1 MACTCE
7 NKSGSIGAAVVFAL
21 SVAAFIRASG
31 YGLVNFDD
39 YLYVEQIP
47 QGPGGW
53 LSDLSRGIWMPLT
66 WASYALDRHL
76 FGSRYGLWHVVSILV
91 HGANAVLAYVYFSHI
106 LKLRRT
112 AAGAWAW
119 LLPALVALLWAVH
132 PLRVESVVALSSRKD
147 VLSLLFELL
156 ALVAWLK
163 GRREWDVLACAFFVL
178 GSLCKPSVMTFPLM
192 CLVVDAFVLRRL
204 DLRRYAFP
212 FAYAVFLG
220 LFAAYQQKAG
230 GATVDMFRE
239 GVAAR
244 LVDAASAFGIYVRNT
259 VWPQWL
265 APQCM
270 KKFPMPPRL
279 WQWGLLSAVVVAFV
293 CVRRA
298 LPYLASAF
306 RQLKAKRLRL
316 EFGRDDLLVAGLAW
330 FVLAIAP
337 MLGVANFGYHAFAD
351 RFTYIPSLGLGFIVV
366 AAFERLRRHG
376 APCHW
381 ENGRPARSWRCAALC
396 AALVAAASAL
406 SLLTWRQTEYWKDDG
421 ALFAH
426 TLEVDGEPNPVAH
439 ACLGAY
445 HFEFTHD
452 LEESAGHFAIAE
464 RQDIRFMMI
473 AFNVYVFGLCELGR
487 ADEVPRLLT
496 RFREAWREATG
507 GDAGS
512 SLHGR
517 LGDIC
522 AASEIAYLASGAGDV
537 AEAERKLGEWVF
549 RNGRAGSITPYLM
562 WRIAL
567 RKGDAQGAAGA
578 LGELSEG
585 AEPKGYLK
593 FRYIRAGKKEE
604 TTT

>member
-1 MACTCE
+1 MREMSKRGVDRLWAAVP
-7 NKSGSIGAAVVFAL
+7 AAVVFAL
-21 SVAAFIRASG
+21 SVVAFARASG

-39 YLYVEQIP
+39 YLYVERIP
-47 QGPGGW
+47 PGPGGW
-53 LSDLSRGIWMPLT
+53 LSDMSRGIWMPLT
-66 WASYALDRHL
+66 WASYALDRLL
-76 FGSRYGLWHVVSILV
+76 FGTRYGLWHVVGILV
-91 HGANAVLAYVYFSHI
+91 HGANAILVYVYFSQM

-112 AAGAWAW
+112 ASGAWAW

-147 VLSLLFELL
+147 VLSLFFELL

-163 GRREWDVLACAFFVL
+163 GRREWDVLACAFFVV
-178 GSLCKPSVMTFPLM
+178 GSFCKPSVMTFPLL
-192 CLVVDAFVLRRL
+192 CLVVDAFALRRL

-220 LFAAYQQKAG
+220 LFAAYQQRAG
-230 GATVDMFRE
+230 GATVDMFHE
-239 GVAAR
+239 GLAAR

-279 WQWGLLSAVVVAFV
+279 WQWGLLCSGVVACI

-298 LPYLASAF
+298 LPYLSSAF
-306 RQLKAKRLRL
+306 RQLRERRPAL
-316 EFGRDDLLVAGLAW
+316 EFGRGDITLAGLAW
-330 FVLAIAP
+330 FALAIAP
-337 MLGVANFGYHAFAD
+337 MLGIANFGFHAFAD
-351 RFTYIPSLGLGFIVV
+351 RFTYIPSLGLGLLVV
-366 AAFERLRRHG
+366 AAFERLGGGFGRR
-376 APCHW
+376 AT
-381 ENGRPARSWRCAALC
+381 LC
-396 AALVAAASAL
+396 AALAVAVAAL
-406 SLLTWRQTEYWKDDG
+406 SLRTWHQTGYWRDDG
-421 ALFAH
+421 ALFAR

-452 LEESAGHFAIAE
+452 LEESARHFAIAE

-487 ADEVPRLLT
+487 TDEVPRLLS

-507 GDAGS
+507 GDSGS
-512 SLHGR
+512 LLHRR
-517 LGDIC
+517 LGDVY
-522 AASEIAYLASGAGDV
+522 AAGEIAFLASGAGDV
-537 AEAERKLGEWVF
+537 EEAERKLLEWVF
-549 RNGRAGSITPYLM
+549 RKGRAGSITPDLR

-567 RKGDAQGAAGA
+567 RRGDGRGAARALEDLSGDAQAM
-578 LGELSEG
+578 
-585 AEPKGYLK
+585 GYLK
-593 FRYIRAGKKEE
+593 FRYLRSGKKGAVAS
-604 TTT
+604 